1 MDGGRCDSCKGE
13 GTIKIEMQFMSD
25 IVLPCE
31 TCKGKRFKKDVLK
44 VKFQNKNIDDILNM
58 TIEDASNFFIENN
71 QKRIATKLKAL
82 LDVGMGYVK
91 LGQSSST
98 LSGGEAQRIK
108 LASFLL
114 KGNNKENTLFI
125 FDEPTTGLHFHDIKK
140 LIKSFNLLIEFGHS
154 IIVVE
159 HNIDLI
165 KSADHIIDLGPCGGE
180 KGGDVVYTG
189 TVENLVK
196 TKKSLLSSHLKSKL
210 R

>member
-1 MDGGRCDSCKGE
+1 MEITHKLSTYLSLLLLIQKHKVE
-13 GTIKIEMQFMSD
+13 LHIQHIQLHSKKI
-25 IVLPCE
+25 
-31 TCKGKRFKKDVLK
+31 
-44 VKFQNKNIDDILNM
+44 
-58 TIEDASNFFIENN
+58 AS
-71 QKRIATKLKAL
+71 KLKAL

-140 LIKSFNLLIEFGHS
+140 LIKSFSLLIEFGHS

-165 KSADHIIDLGPCGGE
+165 KSADHVIDLGPYGGE
-180 KGGDVVYTG
+180 KGGDIVYTG

-196 TKKSLLSSHLKSKL
+196 TNKSLLSSHLKSKL
-210 R
+210 I

>member
-1 MDGGRCDSCKGE
+1 M
-13 GTIKIEMQFMSD
+13 
-25 IVLPCE
+25 LPCE

-58 TIEDASNFFIENN
+58 TIEDASNFFIEHN

-98 LSGGEAQRIK
+98 LS
-108 LASFLL
+108 
-114 KGNNKENTLFI
+114 FI

-165 KSADHIIDLGPCGGE
+165 KSADHIIDLGPYGGE
-180 KGGDVVYTG
+180 KGGDIVYTG

>member
-1 MDGGRCDSCKGE
+1 MCIRDR
-13 GTIKIEMQFMSD
+13 
-25 IVLPCE
+25 
-31 TCKGKRFKKDVLK
+31 
-44 VKFQNKNIDDILNM
+44 
-58 TIEDASNFFIENN
+58 
-71 QKRIATKLKAL
+71 KRIATKLKAL

-114 KGNNKENTLFI
+114 KRNNKENTLFI

-165 KSADHIIDLGPCGGE
+165 KSADHIIDLGRYGGE
-180 KGGDVVYTG
+180 KGGDIVYTG

-196 TKKSLLSSHLKSKL
+196 TKKSLLSSHLKPKL